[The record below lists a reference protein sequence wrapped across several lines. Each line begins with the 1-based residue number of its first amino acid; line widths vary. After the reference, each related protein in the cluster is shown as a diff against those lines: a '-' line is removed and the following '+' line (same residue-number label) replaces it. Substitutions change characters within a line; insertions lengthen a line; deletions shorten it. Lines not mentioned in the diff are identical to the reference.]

1 MGVRQRMT
9 HRAATQRN
17 TPAGT
22 DGFGGPGVASW
33 AALVA
38 SQPCWVYAVSEDEII
53 DGDKSVVLGSHKILM
68 PKGLDITESD
78 RITSIVDRAGTT
90 IIGNTMRINSVVQ
103 RHSHIELAVTEVKD
117 GE

>member
-1 MGVRQRMT
+1 MT
-9 HRAATQRN
+9 HRAATERN

-33 AALVA
+33 VALVA

-68 PKGLDITESD
+68 PKGTDITESD
-78 RITSIVDRAGTT
+78 RITTIVDRAGTT